1 MKPYTLMLLA
11 ILAEIIGTSALKAS
25 HGFTKLY
32 PTIIVGVG
40 YFFAF
45 WLMSLALK
53 HLPVGVVY
61 AIWSGLGIVGITLI
75 GVFYFKEVFGLWHLL
90 GTLFI
95 LSGVVI
101 LSMITQVDT

>member
-1 MKPYTLMLLA
+1 MKAYTLMFLA
-11 ILAEIIGTSALKAS
+11 IVAEIIGTSALKAS

-32 PTIIVGVG
+32 PTLIVCGG

-61 AIWSGLGIVGITLI
+61 ALWSGLGIVGITLI
-75 GVFYFKEVFGLWHLL
+75 GVFYFKEVFGLWHLV
-90 GTLFI
+90 GTLCILFGVLI
-95 LSGVVI
+95 LSFV
-101 LSMITQVDT
+101 TQTE